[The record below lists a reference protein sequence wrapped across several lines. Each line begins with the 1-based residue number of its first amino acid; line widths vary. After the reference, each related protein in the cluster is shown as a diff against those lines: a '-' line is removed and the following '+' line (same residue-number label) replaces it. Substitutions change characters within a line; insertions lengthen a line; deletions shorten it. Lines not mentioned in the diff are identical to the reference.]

1 MNPLL
6 VQASRQHSQDMFAR
20 NYFAH
25 VTPDGNG
32 PSQRVAAAGLTA
44 SGVAESIAYSYQSG
58 YPVTN
63 ETSFQVQKATA
74 TLSDLIVDSGV
85 PDLGHRKMLLDAGG
99 QLQAFHQ
106 AGVGIDLEGPQP
118 GQTWTDLTTID
129 MASTSDTRALLT
141 GVVYN
146 DAAANGL
153 YQPGE
158 GLTGVR
164 IAVANAGTTTTDAS
178 GGYSLPLRPASTR
191 SPPAGVGLS
200 LPIVRTVA
208 IGKINQLL
216 DFDASPNGLTQA
228 AAVSTAF
235 SGSLG
240 TFPALHKG
248 DTDGFLQC
256 GDRLGR

>member
-1 MNPLL
+1 M
-6 VQASRQHSQDMFAR
+6 
-20 NYFAH
+20 
-25 VTPDGNG
+25 
-32 PSQRVAAAGLTA
+32 
-44 SGVAESIAYSYQSG
+44 AESIAYSYQSG

-63 ETSFQVQKATA
+63 DTSFQVQKATA

-118 GQTWTDLTTID
+118 GQTWIDLTTVD

-158 GLTGVR
+158 GLTGVT
-164 IAVANAGTTTTDAS
+164 IAVAATRV
-178 GGYSLPLRPASTR
+178 PPRPTPPEATR
-191 SPPAGVGLS
+191 FPCARRLHGHRQRGWACRSDRPYRGDWQDQPA
-200 LPIVRTVA
+200 P
-208 IGKINQLL
+208 
-216 DFDASPNGLTQA
+216 
-228 AAVSTAF
+228 
-235 SGSLG
+235 
-240 TFPALHKG
+240 
-248 DTDGFLQC
+248 
-256 GDRLGR
+256 